1 MHKLLVLPLILLTL
15 ACQAHDDPNRRLIST
30 NGFGE
35 VKVKPD
41 IAIVNLSV
49 RAIHKSG
56 KTAKLDVDDRVN
68 NFLDE
73 LKNMKIKQE
82 DIIASSIR
90 LNPRY
95 EHHSGTRRFTG
106 YEAVRTL
113 SITLHDMGQ
122 LTVVMDQALEQ
133 RLEGIDN
140 IRYDNS
146 QMDTHIQSAH
156 QLAISDSKAKAA
168 ALAKAYG
175 AELGP
180 IIRIDYHRNTPV
192 YRGVAK
198 ASSME
203 GVQMMRAAPSRPG
216 TYLPDQIIYTD
227 NIQVQFDLII
237 NP

>member
-1 MHKLLVLPLILLTL
+1 MHKLLILPLLFLTL

-30 NGFGE
+30 NGYGE

-56 KTAKLDVDDRVN
+56 KAAKQDVDDRVN
-68 NFLDE
+68 NFLDA
-73 LKNMKIKQE
+73 LKSMKIKQE

-95 EHHSGTRRFTG
+95 EHHSGTRRFAG
-106 YEAVRTL
+106 YEAIRTL
-113 SITLHDMGQ
+113 SVTLHDMVQ
-122 LTVVMDQALEQ
+122 LTGVMDQALEQ

-146 QMDTHIQSAH
+146 QMESHIQSAH
-156 QLAISDSKAKAA
+156 LLAISDSKTKAA

-192 YRGVAK
+192 YRGMAK
-198 ASSME
+198 DTFME
-203 GVQMMRAAPSRPG
+203 QAQMMRAAPSRPG
-216 TYLPDQIIYTD
+216 AYLPDQITYSD

>member
-1 MHKLLVLPLILLTL
+1 VHKLFILPLLLLTL

-35 VKVKPD
+35 IKVKPD

-49 RAIHKSG
+49 RATHTSG
-56 KTAKLDVDDRVN
+56 KAAKKDVDDRVN
-68 NFLDE
+68 NFLDA
-73 LKNMKIKQE
+73 LKNMKVKQE
-82 DIIASSIR
+82 DIIASTIR

-95 EHHSGTRRFTG
+95 EHLSGTRRFTG
-106 YEAVRTL
+106 YEATRTL
-113 SITLHDMGQ
+113 SVTLHDMTK
-122 LTVVMDQALEQ
+122 LTGVMDQSLEQ

-146 QMDTHIQSAH
+146 KMDEHIHSAH
-156 QLAISDSKAKAA
+156 LLAISDSKVKAA

-180 IIRIDYHRNTPV
+180 IVRIDYHRNTPI
-192 YRGVAK
+192 YQGMAK
-198 ASSME
+198 EASMADA
-203 GVQMMRAAPSRPG
+203 QMMRAAPSRPG
-216 TYLPDQIIYTD
+216 TYLPDQITYSD